1 MCAAG
6 CSGVVPAAAHVHRI
20 YVDSASGGCSTQA
33 LGALS
38 ALHALSALRV
48 LIAWWLATH

>member
-1 MCAAG
+1 
-6 CSGVVPAAAHVHRI
+6 VVPAAAHVHRI

-38 ALHALSALRV
+38 ALDALRCIECV
-48 LIAWWLATH
+48 DCLMVGHPLID